1 MGAVAPLAVL
11 VLSLAMRPGMAY
23 NKRMDNEDQKLDQMD
38 GGAAVKIPAY
48 TPVAVPPSHFAT
60 APLPPAPTN
69 RVTNQTTAKPVIA
82 AYRLSVAMPVFNEK
96 ATLREILQR
105 ILHVEQAHGLPLE
118 IILVDDGS
126 TDGTREILR
135 NEIEGKWANVHVYY
149 HDKNAG
155 KGAAIITAI
164 THATGEFLIV
174 QDADLEY
181 DPSQYPELI
190 QPLIDGTTDVVYGSR
205 FKGSVANMK
214 AANLLANRVLTIAA
228 NLLFPGC
235 RLSDEATCYK
245 TFRLSFLK
253 TIPLRARRFD
263 FCPEITSKVLKCG
276 HRIVEV
282 PIRYSARTMAQ
293 GKKIR
298 WTDGLDALFALIKYK
313 FVD

>member
-1 MGAVAPLAVL
+1 MDKDDQNTQQTDGSVAATVL
-11 VLSLAMRPGMAY
+11 
-23 NKRMDNEDQKLDQMD
+23 
-38 GGAAVKIPAY
+38 PAY
-48 TPVAVPPSHFAT
+48 TPAALPTAHFAT
-60 APLPPAPTN
+60 APLLPPPSN
-69 RVTNQTTAKPVIA
+69 RVTTKTTAKPA
-82 AYRLSVAMPVFNEK
+82 TATHRLSVAMPVYNEK
-96 ATLREILQR
+96 STLREILHQ
-105 ILHVEQAHGLPLE
+105 ILAVEQARGLPLE
-118 IILVDDGS
+118 VILVDDGS

-135 NEIEGKWANVHVYY
+135 DEIEGKWENVHVYY
-149 HDKNAG
+149 HEKNMG

-164 THATGEFLIV
+164 GHATGDFLIV

-181 DPSQYPELI
+181 DPGQYPELI
-190 QPLIDGTTDVVYGSR
+190 QPLADGATDVVYGSR

-214 AANLLANRVLTIAA
+214 PANLLANRILTIAA
-228 NLLFPGC
+228 NVLFPGC
-235 RLSDEATCYK
+235 HLSDEATCYK

-263 FCPEITSKVLKCG
+263 FCPEITAKVLKRG